1 MLDERVNYTERKVS
15 TRLTFVISFNTGNFI
30 HIFSLVLL
38 ILQAFASHV
47 TSETHK
53 QLELQRLQEAHMKRQ
68 QDYIQQQHH
77 KIQELQVGSKN

>member
-1 MLDERVNYTERKVS
+1 VNYTELKLS
-15 TRLTFVISFNTGNFI
+15 TRLSFVISFNTGNFI
-30 HIFSLVLL
+30 HIFSPVRLM
-38 ILQAFASHV
+38 LQAFASHV

-77 KIQELQVGSKN
+77 KIQELQVGSDN

>member
-1 MLDERVNYTERKVS
+1 MNYTERKLS
-15 TRLTFVISFNTGNFI
+15 TRLNFVMSFNTGNFV

-38 ILQAFASHV
+38 MLQAFASHV

-77 KIQELQVGSKN
+77 KIQELQVGSED